1 MNIIMNLVK
10 LNFPPESI
18 ASIIG
23 ADIKD
28 ILDSFYPE
36 EENWARNTIITEKIK
51 KYIWV
56 LIVEPEKERKNDR
69 GPKI

>member
-1 MNIIMNLVK
+1 MNLVK

-23 ADIKD
+23 VDIKD

-36 EENWARNTIITEKIK
+36 EENWARNTIVTEKIK

>member
-1 MNIIMNLVK
+1 MNIITSFLK
-10 LNFPPESI
+10 LNLPSESI
-18 ASIIG
+18 AEIIS

-36 EENWARNTIITEKIK
+36 KENWAKNTIITEKIK